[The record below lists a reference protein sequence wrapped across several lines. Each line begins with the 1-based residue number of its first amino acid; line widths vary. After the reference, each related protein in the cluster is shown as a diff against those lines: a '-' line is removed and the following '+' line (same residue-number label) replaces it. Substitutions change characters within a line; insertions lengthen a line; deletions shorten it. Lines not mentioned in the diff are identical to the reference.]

1 MKDESRKK
9 IDNLE
14 SKVRLIE
21 TEKAEMSAK
30 E

>member
-1 MKDESRKK
+1 MKDEQRQKSDFYENKLR
-9 IDNLE
+9 N
-14 SKVRLIE
+14 VE